1 MKELMGGLWLTGL
14 IAWAIL
20 GVVPG
25 LVCIGIGVAAGS
37 CELAKL
43 RRAEQAEASWRKTY
57 PPYGY

>member
-14 IAWAIL
+14 IAWALL
-20 GVVPG
+20 GMVPG
-25 LVCIGIGVAAGS
+25 LICIGIGVLAGS
-37 CELAKL
+37 WELAKL